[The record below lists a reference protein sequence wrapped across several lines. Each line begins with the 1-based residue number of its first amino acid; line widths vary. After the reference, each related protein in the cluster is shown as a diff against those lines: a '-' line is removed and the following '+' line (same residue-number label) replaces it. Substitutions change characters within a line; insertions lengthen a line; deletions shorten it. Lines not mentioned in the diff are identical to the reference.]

1 MYIYAHTRWCI
12 IIRAEAEKKRIDAQ
26 RDKERAEADL
36 FAKTKEDRRREEIRL
51 KTQQAKKV
59 DSV

>member
-1 MYIYAHTRWCI
+1 M